1 MTARLSE
8 AGRISGKR
16 AVAGMTLA
24 AAATALVLTT
34 GFPAE
39 NVLGGGSAAL
49 AELVARSPGARIG
62 GIALKAKAPRSR
74 VAPTA
79 AAAPPAS
86 AGPALA
92 AAPNPAA
99 LGAGTVPALG
109 FGPSS
114 GFGSPVVLPADSVP
128 SVLPG
133 SLSTASGPTPGP

>member
-49 AELVARSPGARIG
+49 AELVARSPGARVGVDKEADLARGFMVEDGLTVIG
-62 GIALKAKAPRSR
+62 KGQK
-74 VAPTA
+74 VE
-79 AAAPPAS
+79 
-86 AGPALA
+86 G
-92 AAPNPAA
+92 
-99 LGAGTVPALG
+99 
-109 FGPSS
+109 
-114 GFGSPVVLPADSVP
+114 
-128 SVLPG
+128 
-133 SLSTASGPTPGP
+133 